1 MGLERKSIDP
11 IRVAA
16 YEWHSQFVAGDMS
29 PAEQQ
34 RFESWLAA
42 DPRHRAAYERA
53 ARLRREMQALDK
65 ADLPPAGFRPLSRER
80 FVAWCRVAWCRVAWC
95 RVGWAHW
102 SPRAVGGSLAFATAV
117 FVLLQVVPFGFFDP
131 TAEHFETAVAE
142 IRDVTLADGSVVTLG
157 AKSRFSVAMDGKARR
172 LELYAGEAFFDVASD
187 PNRPFIV
194 SAKEVEVAVLGTAF
208 DLKLAGEGLRVAVAE
223 GVVEVGH
230 ASAMR
235 LRAGQQISVTHDSE
249 FGKVTSVDPVKLGV
263 WRRNRLVYVGASLS
277 EVVADANRYHDGWIF
292 LRDQR
297 AADIRITG
305 GFDPRDIDA
314 MFATLADAFPIVV
327 WRPLD
332 AVTIIGS
339 DAPD

>member
-1 MGLERKSIDP
+1 MGLKGKSVDA

-16 YEWHSQFVAGDMS
+16 YEWHSQVVAGDMS

-65 ADLPPAGFRPLSRER
+65 ADLPPAGFRPLPRER
-80 FVAWCRVAWCRVAWC
+80 FIAWC

-102 SPRAVGGSLAFATAV
+102 SLRVAGGSLALATAV

-142 IRDVTLADGSVVTLG
+142 IRDVILSDGSVVTLG
-157 AKSRFSVAMDGKARR
+157 AKSRLSVAMDGEARR

-194 SAKEVEVAVLGTAF
+194 SAEETEVAVIGTAF
-208 DLKLAGEGLRVAVAE
+208 DLRLAGERLRVAVAE
-223 GVVEVGH
+223 GVVELVR
-230 ASAMR
+230 ASPIR
-235 LRAGQQISVTHDSE
+235 LRAGQQISVTRDGE
-249 FGKVTSVDPVKLGV
+249 FGEISSVDPSRLGV

-305 GFDPRDIDA
+305 GFDPQDIDA

-327 WRPLD
+327 WRPID